1 MSITFLF
8 DFTKTWIEILIAYV
22 KPYPICL
29 PPFGGVG
36 GGFFSLE
43 MHPKVY
49 THLEWITPLC
59 KGVAC
64 ASGSTLNSKTVV
76 FRICQIYAP
85 KG

>member
-1 MSITFLF
+1 MSSLILF
-8 DFTKTWIEILIAYV
+8 AS
-22 KPYPICL
+22 

-76 FRICQIYAP
+76 FRICQITHP
-85 KG
+85 KVDMQWTKFCIGMST